1 MGGWLVVLKN
11 FGLVIKETTALPR
24 KKHKKQCNT
33 NGPYC
38 STPGNT
44 DCLLTTWATTLQY
57 LRILVGRIGCQSHSG
72 DEVL

>member
-11 FGLVIKETTALPR
+11 FGLVIKETTVLPR

-33 NGPYC
+33 KGSYY

-44 DCLLTTWATTLQY
+44 DCLVTTWATTLQCCDF
-57 LRILVGRIGCQSHSG
+57 L
-72 DEVL
+72 